1 MQGCRIFRGA
11 RRDPIVMKP
20 PKRRGPFAAAAIAL
34 LCATVLPAGA
44 RAASVA
50 PVAAEHGMVVTA
62 QHLASEAGVE
72 VLRRG
77 GNAVDAAVAVG
88 YALAVVYPAAGN
100 LGGGGFMTLQ
110 MADGR
115 RSFIDFRETAPLAA
129 SADMFLGPD
138 GNVVPGL
145 TTDSY
150 LAAGVPGTV
159 AGLELARERYGRLP
173 RAALVAPA
181 IKLAERGFVLEQG
194 DVDMLDAATD
204 DFRRNPP
211 AAAIFLDHG
220 RPYRAG
226 QRLVQ
231 TDLAVTL
238 RRVSAQGAAGFYQGP
253 FARALV
259 SASQAGGGLFTQDD
273 LNQYR
278 ARERPPVEC
287 DYRGFHVVSAPPP
300 SSGGTTLCE
309 MLNILEGYPL
319 RDLGFRSAQAVHFQI
334 EAMRRAY
341 RDRNTYLGDPDF
353 VDNPVAHLI
362 DKQYAQTLRADIDPG
377 RAGIAR
383 DEAPGAGPHEGQNT
397 THYSI
402 ADQYGNAV
410 AVTYTLNDWFG
421 ARRVV
426 PGTGVLINNEMDD
439 FTAKLGVPNLYGLVQ
454 GAPNR
459 IAPGK
464 RPLSSMTPTIL
475 TRDGKPLLVVGTP
488 GGSRIITSVLHSIVN
503 IVDYG
508 MNVQEAVDAP
518 RFHQQWLPASTAY
531 EPYAFSPDTARLL
544 VAMGHQLVA
553 GPPAN
558 HLEAILVGAPALDGT
573 PVAPMRFYGANDP
586 RRNSGQAIGY

>member
-1 MQGCRIFRGA
+1 ML
-11 RRDPIVMKP
+11 
-20 PKRRGPFAAAAIAL
+20 FAA
-34 LCATVLPAGA
+34 LPGGS

-50 PVAAEHGMVVTA
+50 PVAARHGMVVTA
-62 QHLASEAGVE
+62 QHLASEVGVA

-77 GNAVDAAVAVG
+77 GNAIDAAVAVG

-110 MADGR
+110 LADGR
-115 RSFIDFRETAPLAA
+115 TAFIDFRETAPLAA
-129 SADMFLGPD
+129 SRDMFLGPD
-138 GNVVPGL
+138 GAVVPGL
-145 TTDSY
+145 STDSY

-159 AGLELARERYGRLP
+159 AGLELARERYGRLA
-173 RAALVAPA
+173 RAELVAPA
-181 IKLAERGFVLEQG
+181 IALADRGFILEQG

-204 DFRRNPP
+204 DFRRDPA
-211 AAAIFLDHG
+211 AAAIFLAHG

-226 QRLVQ
+226 ERLVQ
-231 TDLAVTL
+231 SDLAATL
-238 RRVSAQGAAGFYQGP
+238 RRVSAQGTAGFYAGP

-259 SASQAGGGLFTQDD
+259 AASRAGGGVFAPDD
-273 LNQYR
+273 LSRYR
-278 ARERPPVEC
+278 AQERRPVEC

-341 RDRNTYLGDPDF
+341 RDRNAYLGDPDF
-353 VDNPVAHLI
+353 VANPVEHLI
-362 DKQYAQTLRADIDPG
+362 DKQYAQSLRAGIDPA
-377 RAGIAR
+377 RAGIAS
-383 DEAPGAGPHEGQNT
+383 ELPAGSAPHEGQNT

-421 ARRVV
+421 ARRVI
-426 PGTGVLINNEMDD
+426 PGTGVLLNNEMDD
-439 FTAKLGVPNLYGLVQ
+439 FTVKLGVPNLYGLVQ
-454 GAPNR
+454 GAPNS

-488 GGSRIITSVLHSIVN
+488 GGSRIITSVLHSILNV
-503 IVDYG
+503 VDYG

-518 RFHQQWLPASTAY
+518 RFHQQWRPESTAY

-544 VAMGHQLVA
+544 AAMGHTLVPE
-553 GPPAN
+553 PPEN
-558 HLEAILVGAPALDGT
+558 HLEAILVGAPALDGA
-573 PVAPMRFYGANDP
+573 PVADMRFFGANDP
-586 RRNSGQAIGY
+586 RRNTGQALGY